1 MPVRATEKKGTWCAE
16 TYTRDGD
23 ELSGGTCPPGTGT
36 ERPALGLLSCLA
48 LRLCWHWQSG
58 TDTRWSQCSVICH
71 DRLYSNIRLFLGP
84 AGGIGFSQLWA
95 TYRLTMSPTIA
106 TRNALCFSEKQPF
119 KDHAAVPAM
128 VKRES
133 VELGA
138 QRNWLLTRLS
148 PTSTAETYT
157 QSQWL
162 NAPTAARA
170 FAAPPMPDARLQ
182 APAWTLRRPAV
193 KKGCASTA
201 KHPGP
206 YYHDCSTRVCARS
219 DRVRQLGDT
228 EEEQWAISP
237 LTLCGVSV

>member
-1 MPVRATEKKGTWCAE
+1 MIACTAICVCSLDLQEESASR
-16 TYTRDGD
+16 
-23 ELSGGTCPPGTGT
+23 SSPG
-36 ERPALGLLSCLA
+36 RPIGQ
-48 LRLCWHWQSG
+48 QS
-58 TDTRWSQCSVICH
+58 
-71 DRLYSNIRLFLGP
+71 
-84 AGGIGFSQLWA
+84 
-95 TYRLTMSPTIA
+95 SPTLA

-133 VELGA
+133 LELGA
-138 QRNWLLTRLS
+138 QRNWLLTRTP
-148 PTSTAETYT
+148 PTSSAETYT
-157 QSQWL
+157 QSQWP

-182 APAWTLRRPAV
+182 APAWTICRPAV

-206 YYHDCSTRVCARS
+206 YYHHCSSRVCARS

-228 EEEQWAISP
+228 EQKQWAISP
-237 LTLCGVSV
+237 LTLCGASV